1 MPLTP
6 STLITRALEGNPS
19 FTKRGLILTAA
30 LVFKIQGN
38 PGKKKIQSSPSKIE
52 KQCPK
57 LQGWTKRNITALELK
72 ELESQRA
79 TWLAGSCGRCRGLLR
94 GCERGGMEGFREVL
108 GVLHQLVG
116 ISDVCQAKP
125 EDRPNPINE
134 AAITM
139 FKVPGQTDRAGV
151 LECLKLVKYYGKNRF
166 SCSLIR
172 FWSKLT
178 YGILH
183 LHDVYNIHL

>member
-1 MPLTP
+1 
-6 STLITRALEGNPS
+6 
-19 FTKRGLILTAA
+19 
-30 LVFKIQGN
+30 
-38 PGKKKIQSSPSKIE
+38 
-52 KQCPK
+52 
-57 LQGWTKRNITALELK
+57 
-72 ELESQRA
+72 
-79 TWLAGSCGRCRGLLR
+79 
-94 GCERGGMEGFREVL
+94 MEGFREVL

-183 LHDVYNIHL
+183 LHNVYSIHL